1 MSRSCVCKSGYI
13 GEKCGIQNMAHFMAA
28 SFLHFG
34 NYTKIMYLSLW
45 VSGNSS
51 SGVIIYTVSIGLD
64 TVFHRSREGNFM

>member
-1 MSRSCVCKSGYI
+1 
-13 GEKCGIQNMAHFMAA
+13 MAHFMAA

-64 TVFHRSREGNFM
+64 TVQ